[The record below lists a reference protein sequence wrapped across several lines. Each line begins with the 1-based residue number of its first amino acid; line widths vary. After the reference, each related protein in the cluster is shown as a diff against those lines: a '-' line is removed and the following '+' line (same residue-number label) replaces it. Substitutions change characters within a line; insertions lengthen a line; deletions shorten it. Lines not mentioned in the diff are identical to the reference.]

1 MGVQYA
7 ISFLNDAEG
16 FANLFKMSDIF
27 LRKRTNR
34 ISKPKWININPKKF
48 RKFQQ
53 GRDDVQNV
61 PASSV
66 TPKQMVQT
74 AKSEKQNKVCQ
85 FYSRNGICKRFKSPC
100 PFRHDNSQEISPSTS
115 TMVFDDSE
123 LIFFEPLKTEDGP
136 PPAKKLK
143 PNESEKEAPST
154 NKGRPWYPKQNVG
167 MSKSV
172 LFWI

>member
-1 MGVQYA
+1 MQF
-7 ISFLNDAEG
+7 S
-16 FANLFKMSDIF
+16 
-27 LRKRTNR
+27 
-34 ISKPKWININPKKF
+34 
-48 RKFQQ
+48 
-53 GRDDVQNV
+53 VQNV

-85 FYSRNGICKRFKSPC
+85 FYSRNGICKRFKTPC
-100 PFRHDNSQEISPSTS
+100 KTCIKIMNFRILLVFLSISDINFSGPFRHDNSREISPISS

-167 MSKSV
+167 NMSKSV